1 MDELQTLRARAQ
13 HFSALLDSSRDAVL
27 QMDCNGLITYWN
39 ASAQLLLGWTS
50 AEAVGRNMEE
60 LIVPLQHRQA
70 YHKDVARHLETEV
83 AQVSDAPQETE
94 AVHKSGAF
102 VAIELSIFK
111 LPIGNDISFGV
122 FIRDISE
129 RRSDNNALRLSEE
142 RFLNLIE
149 HLDDGLVLVQDERIT
164 FANERAAQICGVP
177 INDFIF
183 RSFTQCLHPDDRAW
197 VLDRHR
203 KRLDGTL
210 VPKRYEVRVVQPG
223 GEIHWVSI
231 SVSLVSWDG
240 SQVALAFM
248 SDISDRKN
256 LEDELRAALTE
267 RETILDTSPVGI
279 ALLSRT
285 GTLRWSNSAI
295 EKMFG
300 LSPEGPPPSDW
311 RVLFTSQETFAQTF
325 NEIDRAMRYG
335 LAFQSELQ
343 LKKLDGSVFWA
354 SVFVKSVSPIDRTLG
369 SVWVLTDISP
379 RKTLEADL
387 IRTSSER
394 EAIFNSAL
402 VGISFNIDRRMQWV
416 NDKYCEMTGYT
427 REALVG
433 QSTRMLYTDDQAF
446 ELDGEET
453 MRDLL
458 RNGYYSAERAILR
471 KEGDSLWVQLSG
483 RCISPGKPSDGVI
496 WTLLDISERRE
507 AEIKISDALVQEK
520 KLNMVRSR
528 FFAATSHEFRT
539 PLAVVMSSAELLR
552 DYDQRLP
559 ANQRRELFRS
569 IGAGVG
575 RMTSLLDQAQ
585 FISQIDARDFDYSPE
600 EIDLV
605 KLCHDMVNAIRVQHE
620 GSPCTVETY
629 FSPQKQS
636 GWFDAKLLRHI
647 VENLLSNAF
656 KYSPAGGGI
665 SLSVRRIENRTVIE
679 VLDNGMGIPQ
689 TDMAH
694 MFEPFQR
701 GSNVG
706 AIPGTGLGLTIVK
719 KAIDLQHGTIQVDS
733 KVGDFTRFTVTLR
746 E

>member
-1 MDELQTLRARAQ
+1 MDELHTLRARAQ
-13 HFSALLDSSRDAVL
+13 HFSALLDSIRDAVL
-27 QMDCNGLITYWN
+27 EMDCDGLITYWN
-39 ASAQLLLGWTS
+39 ESAHQLLGWTS
-50 AEAVGRNMEE
+50 AEAVGRNMKE
-60 LIVPLQHRQA
+60 LIVPLQHRQE
-70 YHKDVARHLETEV
+70 YQWDMARNLETEV
-83 AQVSDAPQETE
+83 VN
-94 AVHKSGAF
+94 KSGALI
-102 VAIELSIFK
+102 AIELSIFK
-111 LPIGNDISFGV
+111 LPINDGISFGV
-122 FIRDISE
+122 FIREISE
-129 RRSDNNALRLSEE
+129 RLNNINALRRSEE
-142 RFLNLIE
+142 RYRNLIE
-149 HLDDGLVLVQDERIT
+149 HVDEGVVLVQDERIS
-164 FANERAAQICGVP
+164 FANARAAQLCGVS
-177 INDFIF
+177 IHDFVL
-183 RSFTQCLHPDDRAW
+183 RSFTEFLHQDDRAW

-203 KRLDGTL
+203 KRLNGTQ
-210 VPKRYEVRVVQPG
+210 VPNRYEVRIVHQG
-223 GEIHWVSI
+223 GKIHWVSV
-231 SVSLVSWDG
+231 SVSLVSWEG
-240 SQVALAFM
+240 AQVALAFL
-248 SDISDRKN
+248 SDISERKN

-267 RETILDTSPVGI
+267 RETILETSPVGI
-279 ALLSRT
+279 ALLSRS

-300 LSPEGPPPSDW
+300 LSPEGPPPNDW
-311 RVLFTSQETFAQTF
+311 RVLFTSQETFAQTSSD
-325 NEIDRAMRYG
+325 IDNAMRHG

-343 LKKLDGSVFWA
+343 LKKLDGSLFWA
-354 SVFVKSVSPIDRTLG
+354 SVFAKSVSPIDRTLG
-369 SVWVLTDISP
+369 SVWALTDISS
-379 RKTLEADL
+379 RKALEADL

-446 ELDGEET
+446 DLDGEET

-483 RCISPGKPSDGVI
+483 RCLHPGAPSDGVI

-520 KLNMVRSR
+520 ELNMARSR

-559 ANQRRELFRS
+559 ASQRWELFRS

-585 FISQIDARDFDYSPE
+585 LISQIDARDFDCSPQ
-600 EIDLV
+600 EINLV
-605 KLCHDMVNAIRVQHE
+605 MLCHDTVNTIRVQHQN
-620 GSPCTVETY
+620 SSCTVETY
-629 FSPQKQS
+629 FSPQSQS

-656 KYSPAGGGI
+656 KYSPAGGRI
-665 SLSVRRIENRTVIE
+665 RLSVTRIENQTVIE

-689 TDMAH
+689 SDMAH

-706 AIPGTGLGLTIVK
+706 SIPGAGLGLTIVK
-719 KAIDLQHGTIQVDS
+719 KATDLQHGTIHADS
-733 KVGDFTRFTVTLR
+733 IVGEFTRFTVTLR
-746 E
+746 K